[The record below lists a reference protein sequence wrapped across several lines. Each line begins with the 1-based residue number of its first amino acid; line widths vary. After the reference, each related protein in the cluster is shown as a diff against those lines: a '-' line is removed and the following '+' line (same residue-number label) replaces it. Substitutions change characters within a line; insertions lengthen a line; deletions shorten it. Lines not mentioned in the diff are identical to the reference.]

1 MIHTPR
7 RIFRSWLEL
16 LEDRVVPTV
25 QPLTLADPSQIGLS
39 GLGRSQFQSLSA
51 DGQIIAFKSDAPD
64 LVPND
69 FNGLGDIILYNRSTG
84 RTDLV
89 SVNAAGTAS
98 GNGFNGDSSNPVISR
113 DGRYIIFD
121 SASTDLAPNTPFFTR
136 QLFVRDLQTGKT
148 SIVSQ
153 STDGVV
159 SNRDVFPGSAR
170 FDSSGTKIL
179 FVTDANN
186 LVLNDTNLTSD
197 VFIRDL
203 VAGTTVRASVAA
215 DGSQGNNRSD
225 TGSISGDGRFV
236 AFSTLANNFG
246 VSNGTGLQDI
256 WVKDLQTGAL
266 DYISIDAANANYPN
280 QVPLLP
286 DQALSNDGR
295 FVLFETSATNI
306 SGLPTFSSNIYLRD
320 RTAKITSLIT
330 INATGTAAVSGAHA
344 RMTGD
349 GRYVSFASPASDLDT
364 TVNDNNGNWDVFVRD
379 LKTSTTHLVSVDP
392 SGTQSANVVSGF
404 GIYPNVNTPAYSDL
418 TPDGRYIVFQSDST
432 NITVD
437 AGASSARR
445 AYVRD
450 LQLGVTKAVTP
461 VATGSFVPVMSDDG
475 SIVAVET
482 GDSTLVPGD
491 RNGRNDIVVR
501 NVTTQTNSLAS
512 HRSALLPPD
521 VILGGT
527 LVSAT
532 PDGRYVSFNA
542 GPSNDYAPGI
552 NFTGFQTASAYVR
565 DTQTGQIQVVDLTP
579 DPSKSGGGFNAI
591 LTPDGRYAVF
601 GSRPPTGG
609 STPLVNGV
617 NFVTSFF
624 GRNVYRR
631 DLVNNTTIII
641 DVDPAGTAS
650 ANSSGS
656 GDNTSISNDGRYI
669 AFTST
674 SDNLVA
680 GITNPSSFNAIYQRD
695 LVTGV
700 TTLVSKNLAA
710 NGTISGNSGNLSMTG
725 DGRYIL
731 FTSSAND
738 LASNDTNNNSDI
750 FQWDRTAGVLSLVS
764 VNNAGTGPGNH
775 GSGLS
780 NQVPVM
786 SADGRYIAFGSLSSD
801 LTSFAN
807 DLAGS
812 DIYRRDM
819 LTGTTTFISLDKTGT
834 KASND
839 QSTYPSISDD
849 GSRIAFVSL
858 SSDLNTTPIPI
869 YSYQEYVRDF
879 TTNTTTT
886 VSVTAAGT
894 KASNNNITVSST
906 FDWPHISPDGKQ
918 VVFRSL
924 ATDLV
929 NGFVDANGGEADVYV
944 RNLANGVTTLATAN
958 QSGTAGGSGSGI
970 GYRFLFTNN
979 NQTLLFDSNAPDLTP
994 GDRNGVTDVF
1004 TFDLTGTAT
1013 ITGSVFR
1020 DDNTN
1025 GVQDGTEPGLAGL
1038 PVFLDAI
1045 ANGLLDVGETRLQ
1058 SDAQGNYSFRDLN
1071 SGLYRVGSV
1080 LDDGFSRTTPGS
1092 QSVNLETLFGGVNFG
1107 AVPAVADLAVAEIS
1121 GPVTVA
1127 AGRNITV
1134 NWTVRN
1140 VAATAIS
1147 GSWQDA
1153 VYLSSDKTLDAS
1165 DVLLGTVP
1173 HTGGLIASGT
1183 YAGTA
1188 TLATPATL
1196 EGDYYYFVQTDRRR
1210 QVTADTNRTNNVAS
1224 SFDAT
1229 SVTIPTLTLGTPT
1242 NETFNSVG
1250 QNFYYQVTV
1259 AAGTSL
1265 RVALSPFA
1273 VGFDLGIIDV
1283 AVAFNRLPTQYDSD
1297 VRQLGSTLG
1306 TLSAVVPTT
1315 QAGTY
1320 YVLATY
1326 RGGFPGPFKITASPA
1341 TYSIDRV
1348 GPNSGSS
1355 AGRVTLEI
1363 HGTALTPATQ
1373 ATLVHGGTTLTATT
1387 IDFRDASLLYATFNL
1402 SGTALGVYDVRL
1414 ADGALS
1420 AMLTG
1425 GFTVVAPTP
1434 ITNPLVVTVTAPAST
1449 RALRGGVV
1457 LVEYQNTSQ
1466 NDIPAP
1472 LLTLTSDK
1480 ALLRLPG
1487 DAAFEGRTVSLLG
1500 ISTDG
1505 PAGILRPGQRGTLKV
1520 EYLSTTNIAHD
1531 TINFQSTFAD
1541 RPATVDW
1548 ASQKNALRPPS
1559 IPADAWDAIFLNFL
1573 SDVGT
1578 TAGDLEDLLDR
1589 AATHLSSLGQATA
1602 DVRKLM
1608 SFLIQM
1614 EDGRTPSGTTAVID
1628 SEVATP
1634 GNDLV
1639 LTRFYD
1645 QSISGRFR
1653 VGPFGRGWTH
1663 NWQISTTTEP
1673 SGNVTLREGDRDS
1686 YFTRLADGSYA
1697 GLPGEYGTLTLTSGN
1712 YRYTTAD
1719 GTITQFRPDGLL
1731 NYREDVKGN
1740 RVTAGYDSGL
1750 RLTNLTHSSGAIQTL
1765 TYNADNRIASLTDSE
1780 GHTVTYSY
1788 DAGNQHLTSYS
1799 DLYGTHTYTYDAGAV
1814 FPVQHALTSINFS
1827 DDTHITHTYDSRGRL
1842 SSTARDGGQQS
1853 VTYAYPFGEIRST
1866 TATGGTTIEELGLY
1880 GRTASVT
1887 DPLGRITR
1895 FGYDAAGNLT
1905 NSNSGGGLVNGFE
1918 YDSRGNL
1925 VSFNDPAGNKTRY
1938 TYDSRGD
1945 VTSLTDALGNTTTY
1959 SYDSESNLV
1968 SIAYPQGPQQSFT
1981 YDGLGNPI
1989 GSVNRR
1995 GQAIAY
2001 TYDSAGRLTH
2011 KTSPAGNVSYA
2022 YDSAGRLTSSTDSSG
2037 TTTYAYNST
2046 DSLTM
2051 VSYPNGKFIQY
2062 TLNVIGDRTRS
2073 VDSDGFTV
2081 NYIYDDLGRLG
2092 RVNDGANAPIV
2103 LYTRDAAGRVT
2114 REDHGNGT
2122 ATVYA
2127 YNLAGQVASIKHLAP
2142 GGGTNSR
2149 YDYAYDTIGRV
2160 SSQTLTDLDAATPDG
2175 VTTYGYDTGS
2185 QLVSVSLPGG
2195 RVITYQYDAAGNRVS
2210 VTDTGV
2216 TTNYLTNALN
2226 QYTQVGTESESYD
2239 ADGNLIAKT
2248 TPGGTTTFS
2257 YDAENRLTGV
2267 SVAGL
2272 AASYTYDAFG
2282 FRSSSTVNS
2291 QTTRSLLDPTD
2302 GSLEGEYDG
2311 GGVLLAKYTYGLGLV
2326 SRVAGGSSS
2335 YYDFDSSFNTVG
2347 LTNAAGA
2354 YANRYG
2360 YLPFGE
2366 TTTYS
2371 AGLSNPFTFLGQL
2384 GVSSDGSKLFNLG
2397 GQQYDANLGRYVSIN
2412 LFGSGANSFLY
2423 AGNAPAFSF
2432 ATLASLFQSV
2442 GDTQNSIQNELQA
2455 QENSN
2460 YQSMQKL
2467 NQTINDLNN
2476 QTQAD
2481 RNKASEENRI
2491 RLKDLVEL
2499 MDKFDDFDSK
2509 TGAKP
2514 DTAGKQGGGDKSDNK
2529 TANDPNEIIGAN
2541 GFGAVRFV
2549 TPNRTFG
2556 YRVNFEN
2563 LASATA
2569 SAQEVFVTIPLD
2581 ADLDF
2586 STVELGDFGF
2596 GSVLVHVP
2604 TGLQSYSTRVSA
2616 ANPDGSPLFVDING
2630 TVNIVAGTVLW
2641 TFRSVDPNTGLLP
2654 NGVFEG
2660 LLPPEDGTGRGDG
2673 FVSFSGR
2680 PRAGLPTNRTI
2691 DEQASIIFDT
2701 SAAIATNLH
2710 TNTVDVDAPTSSV
2723 GTLPS
2728 KTSNANIP
2736 VTWSGS
2742 DIGSGVATYTVFVSI
2757 DGAPATPW
2765 LTDTPLTGATYPGA
2779 KGHTYGFSTVA
2790 TDNVGLVQSA
2800 ASTVQTVQ
2808 VTSLTVAPAQYAVGR
2823 DQGGIGTAILYNAD
2837 KSVRYSVTPYGTSFT
2852 GGIRTAAGDFTGDGI
2867 AELVVASGPGRAGN
2881 VRVLDGVTQAQLFD
2895 FSPFGDSFTRGIV
2908 VTVGDITGDGKVELV
2923 LTAESGGGARV
2934 RIFSP
2939 TASGFT
2945 QLADFIGI
2953 IGGDG
2958 KADTA
2963 FRGGGRAAVGDVD
2976 GDGFGDLIF
2985 AAGAGGG
2992 PRIAIFSGKTLG
3004 PNGGPKLRGDFFAF
3018 EPSLRDGT
3026 YVAAGD
3032 FDGDGKAELFAGAGP
3047 GGGPRVSI
3055 FDGSKLLLNQEVRLR
3070 DFFAGDVAN
3079 RGGIRVAVKNL
3090 DNDNLADL
3098 IAGAGPGG
3106 GSRVTAYAA
3115 TGITAS
3121 PTPLYAFD
3129 AFASF
3134 TGGVYV
3140 G

>member
-1 MIHTPR
+1 MIHASR
-7 RIFRSWLEL
+7 RIIRTWLEL

-25 QPLTLADPSQIGLS
+25 QPLTLADPSQNGLS

-51 DGQIIAFKSDAPD
+51 DGQLVAFRSDAPD

-69 FNGLGDIILYNRSTG
+69 FNGLADIFLYNRSTG
-84 RTDLV
+84 RTDLA

-113 DGRYIIFD
+113 DGRYVIFD
-121 SASTDLAPNTPFFTR
+121 SASTDLAPGTTLFTR

-148 SIVSQ
+148 AIVSQ
-153 STDGVV
+153 SSGGVTGDRSV
-159 SNRDVFPGSAR
+159 APGSAR

-179 FVTDANN
+179 FVSDAHN
-186 LVLNDTNLTSD
+186 LVLDDTNLTND
-197 VFIRDL
+197 VFVRDL

-215 DGSQGNNRSD
+215 DGTQGNNRSD

-236 AFSTLANNFG
+236 AFCSFANNFG
-246 VSNGTGLQDI
+246 VTNGTGLQDI

-306 SGLPTFSSNIYLRD
+306 SGLPTFASNIYLRD
-320 RTAKITSLIT
+320 RTAQTTSLIT
-330 INATGTAAVSGAHA
+330 INATGTSAVSGAGA

-364 TVNDNNGNWDVFVRD
+364 MVNDNNGNWDIFVRD

-392 SGTQSANVVSGF
+392 TGTKSANFVSGF
-404 GIYPNVNTPAYSDL
+404 GIYPNVNTLAYSDL

-432 NITVD
+432 NITAD
-437 AGASSARR
+437 AGATSARR

-450 LQLGVTKAVTP
+450 LQLSVTKAVTP
-461 VATGSFVPVMSDDG
+461 GATGSFAPVMSADG

-501 NVTTQTNSLAS
+501 NLATQTYSLAS
-512 HRSALLPPD
+512 HRSPLLPPD

-527 LVSAT
+527 LVSTT

-552 NFTGFQTASAYVR
+552 TFTGFQTSSAYVR
-565 DTQTGQIQVVDLTP
+565 DTFTGTIQVVDLTP
-579 DPSKSGGGFNAI
+579 DPSKSGGGFNAV

-641 DVDPAGTAS
+641 DVDPAGTTS
-650 ANSSGS
+650 ANNSGS
-656 GDNTSISNDGRYI
+656 GDNTAISNDGRYI

-680 GITNPSSFNAIYQRD
+680 VITNPNSFNAIYQRD

-700 TTLVSKNLAA
+700 TTLVSRNLTS
-710 NGTISGNSGNLSMTG
+710 NGTISGHSGNLSMTG

-738 LASNDTNNNSDI
+738 LAPNDTNNNSDI
-750 FQWDRTAGVLSLVS
+750 FQWDRTTGVLSLVS
-764 VNNAGTGPGNH
+764 VNNAGSGPGNH

-780 NQVPVM
+780 NQIPVM
-786 SADGRYIAFGSLSSD
+786 SADGRYVAFGSLASD

-807 DLAGS
+807 DLGSS

-819 LTGTTTFISLDKTGT
+819 LTGTTTFVSLDKTGT

-839 QSTYPSISDD
+839 QSSYPSISND
-849 GSRIAFVSL
+849 GTRVAFVSL
-858 SSDLNTTPIPI
+858 SSDLNSTPIPI
-869 YSYQEYVRDF
+869 YSYQEYVHDF
-879 TTNTTTT
+879 SNNTTAT
-886 VSVTAAGT
+886 VSVNAAGN
-894 KASNNNITVSST
+894 KASNANITFSGGNAI
-906 FDWPHISPDGKQ
+906 DWPQISPDGKL

-944 RNLANGVTTLATAN
+944 HNLATGFTTLATAN
-958 QSGTAGGSGSGI
+958 QSGTSGGSGSGI

-979 NQTLLFDSNAPDLTP
+979 SQSLLFDSNAPDLTP

-1004 TFDLTGTAT
+1004 SFDLTGSAT
-1013 ITGSVFR
+1013 ITGRVFR
-1020 DDNTN
+1020 DDNKN

-1038 PVFLDAI
+1038 PVFLDAN

-1080 LDDGFSRTTPGS
+1080 LDDGFSRSTPGS
-1092 QSVNLETLFGGVNFG
+1092 QTVNLEALFGGVNFG
-1107 AVPAVADLAVAEIS
+1107 AVPAVADLAVADIS

-1140 VAATAIS
+1140 VAAAAIS

-1153 VYLSSDKTLDAS
+1153 VYLSADKTLDAS

-1173 HTGGLIASGT
+1173 HTGGLAAFGT
-1183 YAGTA
+1183 YTGIA
-1188 TLATPATL
+1188 TLATPPTTI

-1229 SVTIPTLTLGTPT
+1229 AVTIPTLTLGTPT

-1259 AAGTSL
+1259 AAGASL

-1273 VGFDLGIIDV
+1273 AGFDLGVIDV
-1283 AVAFNRLPTQYDSD
+1283 AVAFNRLPTQYDFD

-1306 TLSAVVPTT
+1306 TLSAIVPTT

-1348 GPNSGSS
+1348 GPDTAST

-1363 HGTALTPATQ
+1363 HGTALTPASQ
-1373 ATLVHGGTTLTATT
+1373 ATLVRGGTTLTATT
-1387 IDFRDASLLYATFNL
+1387 IDFRDASLLYATFSL

-1414 ADGALS
+1414 ADGALT
-1420 AMLTG
+1420 ATLTG
-1425 GFTVVAPTP
+1425 GFTVVAPT
-1434 ITNPLVVTVTAPAST
+1434 TVANPLVVTVTAPAST

-1457 LVEYQNTSQ
+1457 LVEYQNISS
-1466 NDIPAP
+1466 NDIPAL

-1480 ALLRLPG
+1480 AILRLPG
-1487 DAAFEGRTVSLLG
+1487 DATFDGRTVSLLG

-1559 IPADAWDAIFLNFL
+1559 IPVDAWDAIFINFL
-1573 SDVGT
+1573 ADVGT
-1578 TAGDLEDLLDR
+1578 TAGDLEDLLGR
-1589 AATHLSSLGQATA
+1589 AATHLSTLGEATA

-1608 SFLIQM
+1608 SFLIQI
-1614 EDGRTPSGTTAVID
+1614 EDGRTPSGTTAVVD
-1628 SEVATP
+1628 SSVATP
-1634 GNDLV
+1634 GSDLV
-1639 LTRFYD
+1639 FLRFYD

-1653 VGPFGRGWTH
+1653 VGPFGRGWTN
-1663 NWQISTTTEP
+1663 NWQISTTAEP

-1686 YFTRLADGSYA
+1686 YFTLLADGSYA

-1719 GTITQFRPDGLL
+1719 GTITQFRPDGLF

-1740 RVTAGYDSGL
+1740 RVTAGYDAGF
-1750 RLTNLTHSSGAIQTL
+1750 RLTSLTHSSGASQSL
-1765 TYNADNRIASLTDSE
+1765 TYNADNRIDLLTDSE

-1788 DAGNQHLTSYS
+1788 DAGSQHLTSYT
-1799 DLYGTHTYTYDAGAV
+1799 DLYGTHTYTYDTGSV
-1814 FPVQHALTSINFS
+1814 LPVQHALTSINFS

-1866 TATGGTTIEELGLY
+1866 TATGGTTIEGLGLY
-1880 GRTASVT
+1880 GRTARVT
-1887 DPLGRITR
+1887 DPLGRVTR

-1905 NSNSGGGLVNGFE
+1905 SSNSGGGLVNGFE

-1925 VSFNDPAGNKTRY
+1925 VSFTDAAGNKTRY

-1945 VTSLTDALGNTTTY
+1945 VTSRTDALGNTTNY
-1959 SYDSESNLV
+1959 SYDAESNLV
-1968 SIAYPQGPQQSFT
+1968 GIDYPQGPDQSFT
-1981 YDGLGNPI
+1981 YDGLGNAI

-2001 TYDSAGRLTH
+2001 TYDSAGRLTQ
-2011 KTSPAGNVSYA
+2011 KTSPAGNVSYS
-2022 YDSAGRLTSSTDSSG
+2022 YDAAGRLITSTDGSG
-2037 TTTYAYNST
+2037 ITTYEYNST
-2046 DSLTM
+2046 DTLTK

-2062 TLNVIGDRTRS
+2062 TRNIIGDRTRS

-2092 RVNDGANAPIV
+2092 RVNDGANALIV

-2127 YNLAGQVASIKHLAP
+2127 YNAAGQVTSITHLAP

-2149 YDYAYDTIGRV
+2149 YDYAYDTYGRV
-2160 SSQTLTDLDAATPDG
+2160 SSQTLTDADAATPDG
-2175 VTTYGYDTGS
+2175 VTTYGYDTRN

-2195 RVITYQYDAAGNRVS
+2195 RVIAYQYDAAGNRVS

-2226 QYTQVGTESESYD
+2226 QYTQVGTESETYD
-2239 ADGNLIAKT
+2239 ADGNLIAKA

-2267 SVAGL
+2267 SAAGL

-2282 FRSSSTVNS
+2282 FRSSSTVNG
-2291 QTTRSLLDPTD
+2291 QTTHSLLDPTD
-2302 GSLEGEYDG
+2302 GSLESEYDG
-2311 GGVLLAKYTYGLGLV
+2311 GGALLAKYTYGLGLV

-2335 YYDFDSSFNTVG
+2335 YYDFDSSLNTVG
-2347 LTNAAGA
+2347 LTNAVGA
-2354 YANRYG
+2354 YVDRYG

-2371 AGLSNPFTFLGQL
+2371 AGMSNPFTFLGQL
-2384 GVSSDGSKLFNLG
+2384 GVRSDGSKLFDLG
-2397 GQQYDANLGRYVSIN
+2397 GQQYDANLGRFVSIN
-2412 LFGSGANSFLY
+2412 LFSSGVNTSNY
-2423 AGNAPAFSF
+2423 AGNAPSVSF
-2432 ATLASLFQSV
+2432 ATLASLFQTV
-2442 GDTQNSIQNELQA
+2442 GDTKNNSQNPHSH
-2455 QENSN
+2455 
-2460 YQSMQKL
+2460 
-2467 NQTINDLNN
+2467 
-2476 QTQAD
+2476 
-2481 RNKASEENRI
+2481 RNKMSSSEREDREFKNKTRAREI
-2491 RLKDLVEL
+2491 EDVV
-2499 MDKFDDFDSK
+2499 KFLETFDEP
-2509 TGAKP
+2509 TGKPGATAK
-2514 DTAGKQGGGDKSDNK
+2514 TAGEMGGKDKSDNR

-2549 TPNRTFG
+2549 TPNRSFD

-2563 LASATA
+2563 LATATA
-2569 SAQEVFVTIPLD
+2569 SAQEIFVTIPLD
-2581 ADLDF
+2581 ADIDF
-2586 STVELGDFGF
+2586 STVQLGDFGF
-2596 GSVLVHVP
+2596 GSVLVNVP

-2616 ANPDGSPLFVDING
+2616 TNADSSPLFVDING
-2630 TVNIVAGTVLW
+2630 TVNIVTGTVLW

-2701 SAAIATNLH
+2701 NAAIATNLH

-2723 GTLPS
+2723 GPLPS
-2728 KTSNANIP
+2728 KTSNASIA

-2765 LTDTPLTGATYPGA
+2765 LTGTALTGATYPGV

-2800 ASTVQTVQ
+2800 ASPVQTVQ
-2808 VTSLTVAPAQYAVGR
+2808 VTSVTVAPSQYAVGR
-2823 DQGGIGTAILYNAD
+2823 DQGGTGTAILYNAD
-2837 KSVRYSVTPYGTSFT
+2837 KTVRYSVTPYGASFT

-2867 AELVVASGPGRAGN
+2867 ADLVVASGPGRAGN

-2895 FSPFGDSFTRGIV
+2895 FSPFGDAFTRGIV

-2934 RIFSP
+2934 RVFSP
-2939 TASGFT
+2939 TAGGFT

-2963 FRGGGRAAVGDVD
+2963 FRGGGRAAVADVD

-3098 IAGAGPGG
+3098 VAGAGPGG

-3121 PTPLYAFD
+3121 PITLYAFD
-3129 AFASF
+3129 AFAGF